1 MKRIGVRFALLIIVL
16 CLTTIDL
23 NRGFSD
29 VDTDFGKSLK
39 QESVDIWDAFLDT
52 LENRGLASLD
62 WEIEPEVQETLIA
75 YFKAKINAGVSDG
88 KTVLPL
94 DLMEYVGRFPEG
106 MRQELREYAVRVFE
120 THPNNGAAAKF
131 LTVELAGVS
140 GDYSIPPD
148 EFWTL
153 VEKAM
158 MLLPNDVEVCYLAIE
173 KASMDYFF
181 YSDEA
186 VLAFERLFAGHRE
199 GEGPTLYQWMFRLC
213 YDHLYVPT
221 RPNEFYEQLESN
233 DPLIERWTA
242 VLRKIQAVLE
252 KRLVHRPDDWDAVR
266 MLSEIHEALGDSEAV
281 RRVFKKAQ
289 LIFEKR
295 LEQDPKDWIAL
306 NGLANIHE
314 KFGNAELA
322 YAYKLRKDPT
332 LGWIDQPLPD
342 FSPTVDL
349 EGKPISLADYR
360 GKVLLLDFWAVWCG
374 PCIGEIPNVKKVYEK
389 YHDKGFDVIGISLD
403 NDEAVLREFIEENQ
417 LPWRQIFDGE
427 GWSGPLAEQYGI
439 RGIPAPFLLDREG
452 KVISVNARDD
462 LLEELVAV
470 EIKRTTD

>member
-1 MKRIGVRFALLIIVL
+1 MRRIEGGCVLLVIVL
-16 CLTTIDL
+16 CLTTIAL
-23 NRGFSD
+23 NQALSD
-29 VDTDFGKSLK
+29 MDKDFVKSLK
-39 QESVDIWDAFLDT
+39 QDSVDVWGAFLNA
-52 LENRGLASLD
+52 LESRGLASRD
-62 WEIEPEVQETLIA
+62 WEIEPEIQEKLIA
-75 YFKAKINAGVSDG
+75 YFKAKIDAGVSDG

-94 DLMEYVGRFPEG
+94 DLMEYVDRFPEG
-106 MRQELREYAVRVFE
+106 MRQELREYAVRILE
-120 THPNNGAAAKF
+120 TQPHNGAAAKF
-131 LTVELAGVS
+131 LTVELAGLS

-181 YSDEA
+181 YSEEA
-186 VLAFERLFAGHRE
+186 VLAFERLFARHRE
-199 GEGPTLYQWMFRLC
+199 GEGPTLYQWMCRLC
-213 YDHLYVPT
+213 YDHLYVST
-221 RPNEFYEQLESN
+221 RPNEFYEQLGSN

-242 VLRKIQAVLE
+242 VLRKIQMVFEERFAQ
-252 KRLVHRPDDWDAVR
+252 RPDDWDAVR

-295 LEQDPKDWIAL
+295 LEQDPKDWTAL

-322 YAYKLRKDPT
+322 YEYKLRKDPT
-332 LGWIDQPLPD
+332 LGWIDRVLPD
-342 FSPTVDL
+342 FPPTVDL
-349 EGKPISLADYR
+349 EGKPVSLTDYR

-374 PCIGEIPNVKKVYEK
+374 PCIGEMPNIKEVYEK

-403 NDEAVLREFIEENQ
+403 NDETVLREFIKDNR

-427 GWSGPLAEQYGI
+427 GWSGPLAEKYGV
-439 RGIPAPFLLDREG
+439 RSIPAPFLLDQEG
-452 KVISVNARDD
+452 KVISVNARDL
-462 LLEELVAV
+462 LLEKLVAA
-470 EIKRTTD
+470 EIERITD